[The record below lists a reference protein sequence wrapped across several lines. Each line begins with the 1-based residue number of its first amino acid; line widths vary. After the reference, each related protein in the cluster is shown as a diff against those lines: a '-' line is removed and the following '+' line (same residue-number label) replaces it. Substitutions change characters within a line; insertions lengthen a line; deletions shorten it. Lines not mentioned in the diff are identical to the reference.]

1 VGLSGFVGRER
12 EMAALAGQLHHVRA
26 TGQGAFVLVRG
37 RRRVGKSWLAEQFV
51 LEQRLPHVFFTAA
64 QNRAGGDL
72 ERFAEELSRSS
83 LPEEARSPGVTFRD
97 WESALVAA
105 ASGAHRA
112 APSVIII
119 DEFPYLGGGDA
130 DQEKALESLFSAAW
144 ERRLSRSPVLLIV
157 IGSDLAMMERLTE
170 YGRPLFDRPT
180 RTLVLS
186 SLSLSD
192 IATIT
197 KLAPEDVIDTYAIT
211 GGLPAFAMARRCS
224 DDLETFLQG
233 SLESADTPF
242 VATAARV
249 LDAEFPPHLE
259 ARRVLSAIGYGE
271 RTRQKISDAVGVKVG
286 NLTASLDLLVDA
298 KRVVRVT
305 RPYATRSLNAPLYS
319 IADPYLRFWLRFVE
333 RELPAIERQRTD
345 DVVARIMDNWPTLRG
360 KLIEP
365 IVRDALERMLPDD
378 RLPGARYIGSYWNRK
393 GDLEVDLVGGD
404 QEHGPREVTFVGSI
418 KWRDRKPF
426 DSADTKD
433 LIETSQRVPGAGPKT
448 LLVAVSRSGIDR
460 SARKIDVSFAPSDL
474 VSSTS
479 PLEQPPATE

>member
-1 VGLSGFVGRER
+1 MGLSGFVGRER
-12 EMAALAGQLHHVRA
+12 EIAALAEQLDHVRA
-26 TGQGAFVLVRG
+26 TGQGAFVLLRG

-83 LPEEARSPGVTFRD
+83 LPKEARSPGVMFRD
-97 WESALVAA
+97 WESALAA
-105 ASGAHRA
+105 AANGADRA

-186 SLSLSD
+186 PLSLAD

-197 KLAPEDVIDTYAIT
+197 RLAPEDVIDTYAIT
-211 GGLPAFAMARRCS
+211 GGLPAFAMARRRS
-224 DDLETFLQG
+224 DSLETFLQG

-249 LDAEFPPHLE
+249 LDAEFPPRLE

-271 RTRQKISDAVGVKVG
+271 RTRQKISDAVGVRVG

-298 KRVVRVT
+298 KRVVRLAH
-305 RPYATRSLNAPLYS
+305 PYATRSLNAPLYS
-319 IADPYLRFWLRFVE
+319 IVDPYLRFWLRFVE
-333 RELPAIERQRTD
+333 RELSAIERQRTD
-345 DVVARIMDNWPTLRG
+345 DVVARIMSQWPSVRG
-360 KLIEP
+360 RMVEP
-365 IVRDALERMLPDD
+365 IIRAVLERRLPDE
-378 RLPGARYIGSYWNRK
+378 RLPGATYIGSYWNRK
-393 GDLEVDLVGGD
+393 GDLEVDLVAGD
-404 QEHGPREVTFVGSI
+404 REHEPHEIAFVGSI
-418 KWRDRKPF
+418 KWRERKPF
-426 DSADTKD
+426 DAADTRD
-433 LIETSQRVPGAGPKT
+433 LVEKSARVPGTGPNT
-448 LLVAVSRSGIDR
+448 RFVAVSRSGIDR
-460 SARKIDVSFAPSDL
+460 SVREIAVSFSPSDL
-474 VSSTS
+474 VS
-479 PLEQPPATE
+479 

>member
-1 VGLSGFVGRER
+1 MGLSGFVGRER
-12 EMAALAGQLHHVRA
+12 QIAVLTEQLDHVRM
-26 TGQGAFVLVRG
+26 TGQGAFVLIRG

-51 LEQRLPHVFFTAA
+51 LEQELPHVFFTAA
-64 QNRAGGDL
+64 QNRADGDL

-83 LPEEARSPGVTFRD
+83 LPEGARSPGVTFRD

-105 ASGAHRA
+105 SSGADQA
-112 APSVIII
+112 SPSVIII
-119 DEFPYLGGGDA
+119 DEFPYLGSGDA

-144 ERRLSRSPVLLIV
+144 ERRLSRSPVMLIV

-186 SLSLSD
+186 PLSLSD

-197 KLAPEDVIDTYAIT
+197 KLAPEDVIDTYAVT
-211 GGLPAFAMARRCS
+211 GGLPAFAMARRRS
-224 DDLETFLQG
+224 DDLETFLQ
-233 SLESADTPF
+233 SALETADTPF
-242 VATAARV
+242 VTTAARV
-249 LDAEFPPHLE
+249 LDAEFPPQLE

-271 RTRQKISDAVGVKVG
+271 RSRKKIATAVGVKDT
-286 NLTASLDLLVDA
+286 NLTASLDLLVEV
-298 KRVVRVT
+298 KRAVRVAH
-305 RPYATRSLNAPLYS
+305 PYATSSLNAPLYS

-345 DVVARIMDNWPTLRG
+345 VVVARVLSQWPTARG
-360 KLIEP
+360 RMVEP

-393 GDLEVDLVGGD
+393 GDLEVDIVGGD
-404 QEHGPREVTFVGSI
+404 REHKPREIAFVGSI
-418 KWRDRKPF
+418 KWRDRKSF

-433 LIETSQRVPGAGPKT
+433 LIEKSGRVPGAGPKT

-460 SARKIDVSFAPSDL
+460 SARKIDVSFSPSDL
-474 VSSTS
+474 VS
-479 PLEQPPATE
+479 